1 MKRHPFDVLSFTAG
15 AIFVGL
21 GVAFLS
27 AGADVVDSARWVWP
41 LLLLALGAAGLAS
54 ALRRE
59 PDSDGSADS

>member
-27 AGADVVDSARWVWP
+27 AGADVVGDARWVWP
-41 LLLLALGAAGLAS
+41 LLLLALGAAGLAA

-59 PDSDGSADS
+59 QDPDGSGG

>member
-27 AGADVVDSARWVWP
+27 AGADVVGNASWVWP
-41 LLLLALGAAGLAS
+41 LLLLALGAAGLATT
-54 ALRRE
+54 LRRD
-59 PDSDGSADS
+59 PYRD